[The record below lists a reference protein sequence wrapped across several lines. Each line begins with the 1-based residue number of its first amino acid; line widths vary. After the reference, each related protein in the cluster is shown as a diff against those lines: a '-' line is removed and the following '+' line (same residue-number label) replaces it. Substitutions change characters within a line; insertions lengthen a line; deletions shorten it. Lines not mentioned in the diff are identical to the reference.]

1 MLNTNGNYYVNRLRR
16 RESFKRLIN
25 IGLSAIC
32 LFLEIALFAYMWQFH
47 FQFQLVDPL
56 QKIWY
61 RGFLLE
67 NGIYS
72 VILIFFSVTYG
83 GMRLGY
89 MKNTVWI
96 KLTFQDAWKIQELP
110 SHLWFHGAATEFTLP
125 VLWEFHI
132 ALMRLPRLCA
142 GSALYLL

>member
-1 MLNTNGNYYVNRLRR
+1 MNTNGNYYVNRLRR

-89 MKNTVWI
+89 MKNTEIIFSQVFAT
-96 KLTFQDAWKIQELP
+96 LMADVRSMP
-110 SHLWFHGAATEFTLP
+110 SC
-125 VLWEFHI
+125 V
-132 ALMRLPRLCA
+132 
-142 GSALYLL
+142 

>member
-1 MLNTNGNYYVNRLRR
+1 MNTNGNYYVNRLRR

-67 NGIYS
+67 NCIYS
-72 VILIFFSVTYG
+72 DLRWNASGLYEKYGDHIFPGVCNTDG
-83 GMRLGY
+83 GCTDLCRAVY
-89 MKNTVWI
+89 
-96 KLTFQDAWKIQELP
+96 D
-110 SHLWFHGAATEFTLP
+110 GA
-125 VLWEFHI
+125 
-132 ALMRLPRLCA
+132 
-142 GSALYLL
+142 

>member
-1 MLNTNGNYYVNRLRR
+1 MNTNGNYYVNRLRR

-83 GMRLGY
+83 GIDRKSTRLNSSHTLASR
-89 MKNTVWI
+89 M
-96 KLTFQDAWKIQELP
+96 P
-110 SHLWFHGAATEFTLP
+110 S
-125 VLWEFHI
+125 
-132 ALMRLPRLCA
+132 
-142 GSALYLL
+142 SA

>member
-1 MLNTNGNYYVNRLRR
+1 MNTNGNYYVNRLRR

-72 VILIFFSVTYG
+72 VILFLRDLRRNASGLYEKYGDHIFPGVCNTDG
-83 GMRLGY
+83 GCTDLCRAVY
-89 MKNTVWI
+89 
-96 KLTFQDAWKIQELP
+96 D
-110 SHLWFHGAATEFTLP
+110 GA
-125 VLWEFHI
+125 
-132 ALMRLPRLCA
+132 
-142 GSALYLL
+142 